1 MVVVMTAEAGET
13 EIDGVVDRVRSA
25 GGDAFVSRGMSRT
38 IVGLVGSISAGIT
51 TIPLNPDTGDKELA
65 HILADAKPRAI
76 FSAHPERDRARTPS
90 VPVHDPANCPCT

>member
-38 IVGLVGSISAGIT
+38 IVGLSSAWSATWIT
-51 TIPLNPDTGDKELA
+51 WT
-65 HILADAKPRAI
+65 R
-76 FSAHPERDRARTPS
+76 
-90 VPVHDPANCPCT
+90 